1 MYRPDDLIL
10 SIENLKLAFPKK
22 LYQTSSLRD
31 VFISSMSRS
40 KALTEN
46 DIHVVL
52 NGIDLQMH
60 RGDRIGILG
69 KNGVGKSTFCRT
81 ISGYYKPPVGNIAVY
96 GTIRALYE
104 ASLAF
109 YYELSGRENLK
120 ILAEIF
126 YDRNRD
132 DLQALIDESIAFSE
146 LGEAIDAPLKTYSK
160 GMQVRLTLSLL
171 SAKPCDL
178 LILDEVF
185 DGVDEFFRKKLS
197 ARVRNL
203 IDKSS
208 SVILV
213 SHQENQILEIC
224 NRVLVMR
231 DGKFVFDG
239 SPEEAFKV
247 YRQGEGHGII

>member
-1 MYRPDDLIL
+1 MYKSDDLIL
-10 SIENLKLAFPKK
+10 SIKNLKLAFPKK
-22 LYQTSSLRD
+22 LYQSSSLRD
-31 VFISSMSRS
+31 VFIASMSRS
-40 KALTEN
+40 KFPGDN

-52 NGIDLQMH
+52 NGVDLQMH
-60 RGDRIGILG
+60 RGDRIGIIG
-69 KNGVGKSTFCRT
+69 KNGAGKSTFCRT
-81 ISGYYKPPVGNIAVY
+81 ISGYYKPPVGSIDVY

-109 YYELSGRENLK
+109 YMELSGRENLK

-126 YDRNRD
+126 YDRNTD
-132 DLQALIDESIAFSE
+132 DLQALINESIQFSE

-185 DGVDEFFRKKLS
+185 DGVDEFFHKKLS
-197 ARVRNL
+197 ERVRNL
-203 IDKSS
+203 INKSG

-213 SHQENQILEIC
+213 SHQESQILEIC
-224 NRVLVMR
+224 NRVLVLR
-231 DGKFVFDG
+231 DGKFIFDG
-239 SPEEAFKV
+239 PPEEAFKV
-247 YRQGEGHGII
+247 YRQSEGQGLI